1 MLLQMS
7 DKLVFLDNLLDEI
20 VQLAISGEIEK
31 AGQVFSMLASEL
43 ELFFSS
49 GMYQHYTKNEVNDF
63 ALRMNHALSSLQIK
77 QKEIQ
82 NQVAAIT
89 QLGSNKV
96 SRRYLTK

>member
-7 DKLVFLDNLLDEI
+7 DKLVFLDHLLDEI

-31 AGQVFSMLASEL
+31 AGQVFSMLTREL
-43 ELFFSS
+43 DSFFSS
-49 GMYQHYTKNEVNDF
+49 GIYQNYTKDEVNDF
-63 ALRMNHALSSLQIK
+63 ALRMNHALLTLQTK

-89 QLGSNKV
+89 LLGSNKV

>member
-7 DKLVFLDNLLDEI
+7 DKLVFLDTLLDEI

-31 AGQVFSMLASEL
+31 AEQVFSKLASEL
-43 ELFFSS
+43 DLFFSS
-49 GMYQHYTKNEVNDF
+49 GVYQHYTKAEVNDF
-63 ALRMNHALSSLQIK
+63 ALRMNHALSSLQLK

-82 NQVAAIT
+82 NQVAGIS